1 MSKQPKVCRTCHE
14 GEMKTTTENHLYVES
29 GLPNVVL
36 VGVDVRRCPKCGAFE
51 VLLPRVA
58 ELQRVIANAVI
69 HKPARLSA
77 AEVRFLRKYLGWSGT
92 DFAAHMGVD
101 PTTVSAWEND
111 RKPFG
116 TASDR
121 LLRLIVA
128 RQAPMEDY
136 SLDELTK
143 IADRQEPPR
152 KVEIRSRNHGWQMSA
167 SA

>member
-1 MSKQPKVCRTCHE
+1 MSKEPKMCRACRE
-14 GEMKTTTENHLYVES
+14 AELKTTTENHLYVES

-36 VGVDVRRCPKCGAFE
+36 VGVEVRRCPKCGAFE

-58 ELQRVIANAVI
+58 ELHRVIARSVI
-69 HKPARLSA
+69 LKRARLSG
-77 AEVRFLRKYLGWSGT
+77 AEVKFLRKHLGWSGA

-101 PTTVSAWEND
+101 PTTVSAWENE

-116 TASDR
+116 TSSDR
-121 LLRLIVA
+121 LLRLMVA
-128 RQAPMEDY
+128 RQAPIDDY

-143 IADRQEPPR
+143 IADVQGTPR
-152 KVEIRSRNHGWQMSA
+152 NVEIQPKDRGWQVSA